1 MTPPDPA
8 TTNRALA
15 ILLAGAHRTEKE
27 MAAAAGLRPGTI
39 SSYVSGWKKL
49 SMKTLLRIGRDAG
62 FESTEIEDALDLAAR
77 LGPGYAGPAHAPDL
91 PAAIGRIAERLA
103 AERLP
108 QALQEAVPWE
118 ERRRFREL
126 WAEKKDLAA
135 KEWKALLARS
145 PELVRW
151 GLCER
156 LAEESAEAASDD
168 ADRALVLAEL
178 ALWVAERVPAA
189 DNPLRCQGYAS
200 GFVGNARR
208 VKSNLRGAEQAFALS
223 AQLWREGAVGN
234 PCFLDGARLLDLE
247 ASLCID
253 QRRLPE
259 ALRLLGEAAE
269 QTHSER
275 ALGCILIKNAYVLE
289 LLGDYQ
295 GAVTHLERAAALIDE
310 HEVRLGWVL
319 RFNLMVNLC
328 HLGRA
333 AEAAPLLTDLRSLA
347 LRIGKDL
354 DQIRLRWLAGR
365 IDAGVGKAEKAIEVL
380 SSVRA
385 DFSARGIRYDEAL
398 VGLEL
403 AGLYLETG
411 RTGDVKRLVR
421 LMATVFQDEGV
432 HAEAKKALG
441 LFRRAVELETVTLE
455 LVRRLVAYLY
465 RAQHDPSLQFEQDR

>member
-49 SMKTLLRIGRDAG
+49 SMKTLLRISRDAG
-62 FESTEIEDALDLAAR
+62 FALAEVEDALDLAAR
-77 LGPGYAGPAHAPDL
+77 LSPGYADPAHAPDL

-168 ADRALVLAEL
+168 ADPALELAGL
-178 ALWVAERVPAA
+178 ALWIAERVPAA
-189 DNPLRCQGYAS
+189 DNPLRCQGYAW
-200 GFVGNARR
+200 GFMGNARR
-208 VKSNLRGAEQAFALS
+208 VKSDLRGAEQAFALS
-223 AQLWREGAVGN
+223 ARLWREGSESDPG
-234 PCFLDGARLLDLE
+234 FLDGARLLDLE

-269 QTHSER
+269 QTRSER
-275 ALGCILIKNAYVLE
+275 ALGSILIIEAYAIE
-289 LLGDYQ
+289 LMGDYQ
-295 GAVTHLERAAALIDE
+295 GAVTRLERAAALIDE
-310 HEVRLGWVL
+310 HEVRLRCVL
-319 RFNLMVNLC
+319 RFNLMVNLT
-328 HLGRA
+328 HLGLA
-333 AEAAPLLTDLRSLA
+333 AQAEPMLKDLRTLA
-347 LRIGKDL
+347 ARVRKAL
-354 DQIRLRWLAGR
+354 DQVRLRWLEGK
-365 IDAGVGKAEKAIEVL
+365 IDAGLGRTEKAIEVL

-385 DFSARGIRYDEAL
+385 DFSERGIRYDEAL
-398 VGLEL
+398 VSLEL

-432 HAEAKKALG
+432 HAEAQRALG
-441 LFRRAVELETVTLE
+441 LFRRAVELEKITLE

-465 RAQHDPSLQFEQDR
+465 RAQHDPSLQFEKD

>member
-49 SMKTLLRIGRDAG
+49 SMKTLLRISRDAG
-62 FESTEIEDALDLAAR
+62 FALAEVEDALDLAAR
-77 LGPGYAGPAHAPDL
+77 LSPGYADPVHASGL
-91 PAAIGRIAERLA
+91 AAEIGRIAERLA

-126 WAEKKDLAA
+126 WAGKKDLAA
-135 KEWKALLARS
+135 KEWKALLAQS

-156 LAEESAEAASDD
+156 LAEESENAAADD
-168 ADRALVLAEL
+168 ADRALELAEL
-178 ALWVAERVPAA
+178 TLWVAERVPSA
-189 DNPLRCQGYAS
+189 DNPLRCQGYGW
-200 GFVGNARR
+200 GFAGNARR
-208 VKSNLRGAEQAFALS
+208 VKGQLDESVKAFALS
-223 AQLWREGAVGN
+223 ARLWQEGAAGD

-247 ASLCID
+247 ASLHIE
-253 QRRLPE
+253 QHRLPE
-259 ALRLLGEAAE
+259 ARRLLGEAAA
-269 QTHSER
+269 QARGER
-275 ALGCILIKNAYVLE
+275 ALGCILIKDAYALE
-289 LLGDYQ
+289 LMGDYRD
-295 GAVTHLERAAALIDE
+295 AVTRLERAAALIDDNE
-310 HEVRLGWVL
+310 IRLCCVL

-333 AEAAPLLTDLRSLA
+333 IDAAPMLPDLRALA
-347 LRIGKDL
+347 ARVRKAL
-354 DQIRLRWLAGR
+354 DQVRLRWLEGK
-365 IDAGVGKAEKAIEVL
+365 IDAGLGRTEKAIETL

-385 DFSARGIRYDEAL
+385 DFSEKRIRYDEAL
-398 VGLEL
+398 VSLEL
-403 AGLYLETG
+403 AGLYLEMG

-432 HAEAKKALG
+432 HAEAQKALG
-441 LFRRAVELETVTLE
+441 LFRRAVELEKVTLE

-465 RAQHDPSLQFEQDR
+465 RAQHDPSLRFEEGW

>member
-1 MTPPDPA
+1 MMTPPYPEV
-8 TTNRALA
+8 TNRALA
-15 ILLAGAHRTEKE
+15 ILLAGTHQTERE

-49 SMKTLLRIGRDAG
+49 SRKTLLRISRNAG
-62 FESTEIEDALDLAAR
+62 FAPATVEDALALAGC
-77 LGPGYAGPAHAPDL
+77 LGPDSVQPAGAPDL
-91 PAAIGRIAERLA
+91 VAELGRLAERLA

-108 QALQEAVPWE
+108 QILQEAVPWE

-126 WAEKKDLAA
+126 WAEKKDFAA
-135 KEWKALLARS
+135 KDWKALVTQS

-168 ADRALVLAEL
+168 ADRALELAGL
-178 ALWVAERVPAA
+178 ALWVAERVPTA
-189 DNPLRCQGYAS
+189 DNPLLCQGYAL

-208 VKSNLRGAEQAFALS
+208 VKGQLDESVKAFTLS
-223 AQLWREGAVGN
+223 ARLWQERADGDPG
-234 PCFLDGARLLDLE
+234 FLDGARLLDLE
-247 ASLCID
+247 ASLKIE
-253 QRRLPE
+253 QHRFPE
-259 ALRLLGEAAE
+259 ALRLLDQAAA
-269 QTHSER
+269 QVRGRRS
-275 ALGCILIKNAYVLE
+275 LGCILIKNAYALE
-289 LLGDYQ
+289 LMGDYA
-295 GAVTHLERAAALIDE
+295 GAVARLERAAALIDE
-310 HEVRLGWVL
+310 TDVRLCCVL

-333 AEAAPLLTDLRSLA
+333 NEAAPMLKDLRALA
-347 LRIGKDL
+347 VQIGKAL
-354 DQIRLRWLAGR
+354 DQVRLRWLAGK
-365 IDAGVGKAEKAIEVL
+365 IDAGQGRTEKAIEVL

-385 DFSARGIRYDEAL
+385 DFSERGIRYDEAL
-398 VGLEL
+398 VSLEL
-403 AGLYLETG
+403 AGLYLEAG

-432 HAEAKKALG
+432 HAEAQKALE

-465 RAQHDPSLQFEQDR
+465 RAQHDPSLQFEAG